1 MKQIDCFDG
10 QYAFLSNFFAT
21 KVYYN
26 GIIYLH
32 SEGAFQAAKSLD
44 EHVRKEFALMMKTP
58 GQAKRAG
65 KGRPFKASNGETLKI
80 ELRPD
85 WEEVKDSIM
94 YEIVRAKFTQN
105 RELTEALLATEN
117 AELIEGN
124 YWHDNYWGSCSCERC
139 LSRTGR
145 NQLGKTLM
153 KVREELRKE
162 KNLLGSSD
170 FNNETLI
177 TNKKQLMDCFLD
189 MVTPEKEHKLV
200 ITEEVPVLSIKAKYN
215 KMPSLPAGALDGP
228 LKPPCSKRI

>member
-26 GIIYLH
+26 GIIYPH

-94 YEIVRAKFTQN
+94 YDIVRAKFTQN
-105 RELTEALLATEN
+105 QALKQALLMTVD
-117 AELIEGN
+117 AELVEGN
-124 YWHDNYWGSCSCERC
+124 YWHDNYWGVCSCERC
-139 LSRTGR
+139 ANKTGR

-153 KVREELRKE
+153 KIRAELKAEEDIISGNNPNGLVHTKEELMDLFVSMTAPDKDSHTVVME
-162 KNLLGSSD
+162 YLPELNL
-170 FNNETLI
+170 T
-177 TNKKQLMDCFLD
+177 TR
-189 MVTPEKEHKLV
+189 
-200 ITEEVPVLSIKAKYN
+200 VPCQ
-215 KMPSLPAGALDGP
+215 KMPSLPTGVLNGP
-228 LKPPCSKRI
+228 LKPPCSKR